1 LGVRELHQLQLSSFQ
16 AYPTLI
22 SFSIVLCTRFT
33 NLSITMD
40 PVKLTQY
47 SHGAGCGCKI
57 APAVLDTIL
66 QSRLQFADNKQLLVG
81 NSSKDDAAVYDL
93 GNGTALIST
102 TDFFTPI
109 VDDAFAFGRIAGAN
123 AISDVYAMGGK
134 PLLAIAILGWP
145 VEKLPAELAQQVLE
159 GAREI
164 CAEAGIPL
172 AGGHSIDSPE
182 PIFGLAVSG
191 LVAID
196 QLKQNS
202 TAKEG
207 DLLLLTKPLGVG
219 VLSTAQKRN
228 VLKEEH
234 LPLMLKQLGTLNSAG
249 EALGKIKGVH
259 AMTDVTGFGLL
270 GHLIEMA
277 EGSGLSAELIYQQVP
292 LLAAA
297 KEYLP
302 QRMVPD
308 ATYRNWNAYSNKVG
322 FGAGVNVMEAFT
334 LLPDPQTN
342 GGLLIA
348 VDPASLTEVQEVLQ
362 QLGLGDHTNPIGVM
376 KSVGEKVVT
385 VV

>member
-1 LGVRELHQLQLSSFQ
+1 MGVRELHQLQLSSFQ

-191 LVAID
+191 LVAIE

-249 EALGKIKGVH
+249 EALGKIRGVH

>member
-1 LGVRELHQLQLSSFQ
+1 
-16 AYPTLI
+16 
-22 SFSIVLCTRFT
+22 
-33 NLSITMD
+33 MD
-40 PVKLTQY
+40 PVKLTQF

-66 QSRLQFADNKQLLVG
+66 QSRSSFSDNKNLLVG

-123 AISDVYAMGGK
+123 AISDVYAMGGR

-182 PIFGLAVSG
+182 PIFGLAVNG
-191 LVAID
+191 LVEID

-202 TAKEG
+202 TAREG

-219 VLSTAQKRN
+219 ILSTAQKRN
-228 VLKEEH
+228 VLKEAH
-234 LPLMLKQLGTLNSAG
+234 LPLMIKQLGTLNKTG
-249 EALGKIKGVH
+249 EALGKINGVH

-277 EGSGLSAELIYQQVP
+277 EGSKLGAELVYQQIP
-292 LLAAA
+292 ILAAA

-302 QRMVPD
+302 QRIVPD
-308 ATYRNWNAYSNKVG
+308 ATYRNWNGYSSKVG
-322 FGAGVNVMEAFT
+322 FGPGVNVMEAFT
-334 LLPDPQTN
+334 ILPDPQTN

-348 VDPASLTEVQEVLQ
+348 VDPAALAEVQEVLKEQ
-362 QLGLGDHTNPIGVM
+362 GLTDFTEPIGVM
-376 KSVGEKVVT
+376 TQASEKTVT
-385 VV
+385 VK